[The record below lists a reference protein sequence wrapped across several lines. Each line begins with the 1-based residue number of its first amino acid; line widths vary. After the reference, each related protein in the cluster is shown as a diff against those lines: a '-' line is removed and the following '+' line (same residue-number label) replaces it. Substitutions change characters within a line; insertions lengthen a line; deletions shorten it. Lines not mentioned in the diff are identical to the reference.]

1 MIDSSRF
8 VLSLCVLSLCLPSLL
23 LLFLLTKNGS
33 KKCVLLLS
41 FAHFSKTSDK
51 NILFHFGNII
61 LFSPFSILFHTRK
74 TFLRTNTFEI
84 RAISSFLSKKI
95 FRFFKVDLSRNKTF
109 FSVFLSYKFFFRPF
123 LITSCF
129 CSSRFAF
136 TSCFISFYV

>member
-23 LLFLLTKNGS
+23 LLFLLTKNGLKNVFYYYPS
-33 KKCVLLLS
+33 HNFFEKRQKHS
-41 FAHFSKTSDK
+41 F
-51 NILFHFGNII
+51 LFENII

-95 FRFFKVDLSRNKTF
+95 FRIFKVDLSKQNI

-136 TSCFISFYV
+136 TSFSFPFMFDL